1 MRNIGAILVLEKY
14 SMSSI
19 DAVKTILGDVLQ
31 LGERL
36 QSMDES
42 TALLGSIPELDS
54 IAVINIITALE
65 EHFGLT
71 VGDDE
76 ISADTFATVGSLV
89 AFVDAK
95 I

>member
-1 MRNIGAILVLEKY
+1 
-14 SMSSI
+14 MSSI